1 MVDRTD
7 PLPVSRQC
15 KLLDHQRLT
24 FYGQSK
30 AVPGADL
37 ALMRTMGLTALYPKR
52 NLSKRNQT
60 LKVCTYLLRGL
71 VMDQPNQVWAADETL
86 IPMTKGLPCLVAI
99 IDCYSRKVLAWKIS
113 NSIDARFCVEALE
126 TAIGRYGRPEIFKT
140 DQGSL
145 HWRAQSE

>member
-1 MVDRTD
+1 
-7 PLPVSRQC
+7 
-15 KLLDHQRLT
+15 
-24 FYGQSK
+24 
-30 AVPGADL
+30 
-37 ALMRTMGLTALYPKR
+37 MGLTALYPKR